1 MLMGIENHGGMQEIL
16 SDSTELDREFD
27 IIAELKD
34 TVDELDEIN
43 GNIEVKNLKEK
54 VFYLGFLI
62 RELEDNLSGEY
73 EQLRYR
79 RFISEMNSVEE
90 E

>member
-1 MLMGIENHGGMQEIL
+1 MGIENHGGIQEIL

-43 GNIEVKNLKEK
+43 GNIKVKNLKEK

-73 EQLRYR
+73 EQLRLR
-79 RFISEMNSVEE
+79 RFITKKTPA
-90 E
+90 

>member
-1 MLMGIENHGGMQEIL
+1 MLMGIENHGDTQEIL
-16 SDSTELDREFD
+16 SDSTEFDSEFD

-34 TVDELDEIN
+34 TLDGLNE
-43 GNIEVKNLKEK
+43 GDGKADAGSHKEK

-62 RELEDNLSGEY
+62 RELEDTFSGDY

-79 RFISEMNSVEE
+79 RFIIKKTPA
-90 E
+90 